1 MRDGSLHSIRAL
13 RLLFESQNTIR
24 KKLIWAAV
32 LGALLLF
39 FLFVVGGNYGILK
52 IVSLYRER
60 KGLEKRI
67 STLQSERD
75 SLKSDIEK
83 LKGDVREIE
92 RVARENYGMAR
103 PGEKVLKFVEP
114 RDTAR
119 RP

>member
-1 MRDGSLHSIRAL
+1 MRDGNLNSIRAI
-13 RLLFESQNTIR
+13 RTLFESQNTVR
-24 KKLIWAAV
+24 KKLIWAA
-32 LGALLLF
+32 LLCALLLF
-39 FLFVVGGNYGILK
+39 FLFIIGGNYGILK
-52 IVSLYRER
+52 IVSLRRER
-60 KGLEKRI
+60 KDLEKRI
-67 STLQSERD
+67 VALQLERD

-83 LKGDVREIE
+83 LKFDAREIE